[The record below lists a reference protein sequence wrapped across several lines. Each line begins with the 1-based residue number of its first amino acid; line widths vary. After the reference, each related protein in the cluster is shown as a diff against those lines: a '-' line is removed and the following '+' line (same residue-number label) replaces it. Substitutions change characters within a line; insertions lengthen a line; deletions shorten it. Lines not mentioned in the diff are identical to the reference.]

1 MCHFNKI
8 LKMTQLSLITE
19 KKETIGKEEED
30 EKEKASIS
38 IKKVSLGYTFFT
50 KALLANEGEGK
61 GLSDCVLQTPQGS

>member
-1 MCHFNKI
+1 MCHSNKI

-38 IKKVSLGYTFFT
+38 IKKSKPWLYLFH
-50 KALLANEGEGK
+50 
-61 GLSDCVLQTPQGS
+61 